1 MDFAWLLSL
10 CLADRPGAA
19 PGTLWSA
26 WSLAPQAVLPLLA
39 ALALYAGGALKMRAL
54 GAAPVPAWRTAC
66 FVAGWGVLAVA
77 LVSPLCRLAAT
88 LVSAHMVQH
97 VLLVA
102 IAPLLWALG
111 APMTVMRAGTQR
123 SSSRPPSFLAITL
136 LYGLAIW
143 LWHFPPAYTLV
154 LLDGTIHTLAYA
166 ALIGVSI
173 AFWSRI
179 VRGGQVGDLRCIPA
193 LFVTLLH
200 TGLLGALLT
209 FSGRA
214 WYPVLAGGAPS
225 WGLAPLADQQLAGL
239 IMWAPMS
246 AVYLGAA
253 LCIVAAQLSAA
264 TPPTARFRMQ
274 R

>member
-1 MDFAWLLSL
+1 MDTSLLSL
-10 CLADRPGAA
+10 CLANHPVIA
-19 PGTLWSA
+19 PDALWSA
-26 WSLAPQAVLPLLA
+26 WSFAPQAVLPLLA
-39 ALALYAGGALKMRAL
+39 AMALYVRGARK
-54 GAAPVPAWRTAC
+54 AASRDAASAPAWRASC
-66 FVAGWGVLAVA
+66 IVAGWVVLAAA

-102 IAPLLWALG
+102 VAPALLALG
-111 APMTVMRAGTQR
+111 APLSVMRGASRGV
-123 SSSRPPSFLAITL
+123 SSRPPALLAVTS

-143 LWHFPPAYTLV
+143 LWHFPPAYTRV

-166 ALIGVSI
+166 ALIAVSL
-173 AFWSRI
+173 AFWSGI
-179 VRGGQVGDLRCIPA
+179 VRSGLAGDLRCLPA

-209 FSGRA
+209 FSGRT
-214 WYPVLAGGAPS
+214 WYPVLAPGAQA

-239 IMWAPMS
+239 IMWAPMA

-253 LCIVAAQLSAA
+253 LWIVATRLQPSVVG
-264 TPPTARFRMQ
+264 R
-274 R
+274 

>member
-1 MDFAWLLSL
+1 MDFTPLLSL
-10 CLADRPGAA
+10 CLADRDTVAPGA
-19 PGTLWSA
+19 LWRA
-26 WSLAPQAVLPLLA
+26 WSFAPQAVLPLLA
-39 ALALYAGGALKMRAL
+39 ALALYARGTLKAGSR
-54 GAAPVPAWRTAC
+54 GDAPMPASRIAC
-66 FVAGWGVLAVA
+66 FVAGWTVLAAA

-102 IAPLLWALG
+102 VAPVLLALG
-111 APMTVMRAGTQR
+111 ATASVIVRESARA
-123 SSSRPPSFLAITL
+123 RPPGLLAITA
-136 LYGLAIW
+136 LYGAAIW
-143 LWHFPPAYTLV
+143 LWHFPPVYALV

-166 ALIGVSI
+166 ALIAVSI

-179 VRGGQVGDLRCIPA
+179 VRRGLAGDLGGLPA

-214 WYPVLAGGAPS
+214 WYPVLAGGAPA
-225 WGLAPLADQQLAGL
+225 WGLTPLADQQLAGL

-246 AVYLGAA
+246 ALYLGAA
-253 LCIVAAQLSAA
+253 LAIVARHLAPAA
-264 TPPTARFRMQ
+264 VAR
-274 R
+274 